1 MTRLHPPSS
10 PSSPLR
16 RRFAATTLLAGALLL
31 GGCATWPGAYGGYP
45 GGYPGGVAGYPDP
58 YGGGQYGQY
67 GSQMLGTVQRLD
79 RGYNRIVLVV
89 EDGYGRR
96 GQQVAV
102 QYDHRTRL
110 FYQGRQ
116 HPVEGLER
124 GDVIRIDA
132 AGTGNRLYART
143 IEVVRNVRE
152 GGYYGGGY
160 GHDPYAPGGGYGM
173 QELRGRIAYV
183 DPRSQTIR
191 LDGGYGGRG
200 EIVRYDARTLVEW
213 QGRRYQP
220 RDLDPGDIVRI
231 QARRV
236 GSQWW
241 AERIRVEVNSRR

>member
-1 MTRLHPPSS
+1 MTRPHQSAKTSRSS
-10 PSSPLR
+10 PVAR
-16 RRFAATTLLAGALLL
+16 RLAAAMLLTGAFLL
-31 GGCATWPGAYGGYP
+31 GGCATLPGAYGGYP
-45 GGYPGGVAGYPDP
+45 GGAAGYPDS
-58 YGGGQYGQY
+58 YGGQYGQQY
-67 GSQMLGTVQRLD
+67 GSQVVGTVQRVD
-79 RGYNRIVLVV
+79 RGYNRILLVV

-102 QYDHRTRL
+102 QYDQRTRL

-124 GDVIRIDA
+124 GDVIRIDTA
-132 AGTGNRLYART
+132 RAGNRLYART

-160 GHDPYAPGGGYGM
+160 GQDPYAPGGSYGM

-183 DPRSQTIR
+183 DQRAQLIR
-191 LDGGYGGRG
+191 LDSGGYGARA
-200 EIVRYDARTLVEW
+200 ETIRFDARTLVEY

-231 QARRV
+231 QVRRV
-236 GSQWW
+236 GNQWW
-241 AERIRVEVNSRR
+241 AERIMVEASARRR

>member
-1 MTRLHPPSS
+1 MASS
-10 PSSPLR
+10 PKSPNTFRSPLR
-16 RRFAATTLLAGALLL
+16 RRLAAATLLAGAFLL
-31 GGCATWPGAYGGYP
+31 GGCATYPGVHGGYP
-45 GGYPGGVAGYPDP
+45 GGAAGYPDS
-58 YGGGQYGQY
+58 YGGQY
-67 GSQMLGTVQRLD
+67 GSQVVGTVERVD

-102 QYDHRTRL
+102 QFDQRTRL

-116 HPVEGLER
+116 HAVEGLER

-132 AGTGNRLYART
+132 ARSGNRLYART

-160 GHDPYAPGGGYGM
+160 GHDPYSQGGGYGM
-173 QELRGRIAYV
+173 QELRGRIAFV
-183 DPRSQTIR
+183 DQRSQMIR
-191 LDGGYGGRG
+191 LESGGYGGRTENIRFG
-200 EIVRYDARTLVEW
+200 SRTFVEY
-213 QGRRYQP
+213 QCRRYQP

-231 QARRV
+231 QVRRV

-241 AERIRVEVNSRR
+241 AERIMVEVSARRR